1 MKSSLH
7 PGSGWQ
13 NHGGRH
19 DQGSRRISSSASAA
33 SEEGARGG
41 GVGVRWPGSSASSEA
56 RFTQQHIVHPRI
68 DRARSSDGNVS
79 VLVGKQ
85 VLLRCVIDDL
95 GNESVSQVKKEIG
108 GKRRKSATLA
118 RERA

>member
-1 MKSSLH
+1 M
-7 PGSGWQ
+7 
-13 NHGGRH
+13 
-19 DQGSRRISSSASAA
+19 
-33 SEEGARGG
+33 
-41 GVGVRWPGSSASSEA
+41 RWPGSSASSEA

-95 GNESVSQVKKEIG
+95 GNESVSQD
-108 GKRRKSATLA
+108 KRLGESNAKSATFA

>member
-19 DQGSRRISSSASAA
+19 DQGSRRISSSASASA

-41 GVGVRWPGSSASSEA
+41 VGGVRWPGSAASSEA

-95 GNESVSQVKKEIG
+95 GNESVSWGESDA
-108 GKRRKSATLA
+108 KSATLA
-118 RERA
+118 RERP

>member
-1 MKSSLH
+1 M
-7 PGSGWQ
+7 
-13 NHGGRH
+13 
-19 DQGSRRISSSASAA
+19 
-33 SEEGARGG
+33 
-41 GVGVRWPGSSASSEA
+41 RWPGSSASSEA

-95 GNESVSQVKKEIG
+95 GNESVSWGKATQKVPHWPEKEHNKTRKVCG
-108 GKRRKSATLA
+108 LGERRTCPKLPF
-118 RERA
+118 

>member
-1 MKSSLH
+1 M
-7 PGSGWQ
+7 
-13 NHGGRH
+13 
-19 DQGSRRISSSASAA
+19 
-33 SEEGARGG
+33 
-41 GVGVRWPGSSASSEA
+41 RWPGSAASSEA

-95 GNESVSQVKKEIG
+95 GNESVSWEESDA
-108 GKRRKSATLA
+108 KSATLA
-118 RERA
+118 RERP

>member
-1 MKSSLH
+1 M
-7 PGSGWQ
+7 
-13 NHGGRH
+13 
-19 DQGSRRISSSASAA
+19 
-33 SEEGARGG
+33 
-41 GVGVRWPGSSASSEA
+41 RWPGSAASSEA

-95 GNESVSQVKKEIG
+95 GNESVSRG
-108 GKRRKSATLA
+108 
-118 RERA
+118 RAQRVSTALVIAHVYVVALWGVIVFDL

>member
-1 MKSSLH
+1 MSNLSIRKKVPPLLNNLNLLS
-7 PGSGWQ
+7 GSGWQ

-19 DQGSRRISSSASAA
+19 QNTRGP
-33 SEEGARGG
+33 EELAGA
-41 GVGVRWPGSSASSEA
+41 GVRWPGSAASSEA

-95 GNESVSQVKKEIG
+95 GNESVSALREG
-108 GKRRKSATLA
+108 RDRA
-118 RERA
+118 RER